1 MFPTGSVSKNKK
13 KKVNALFSVTV
24 IHFEHNHFLFIYLQV
39 LYAELVSIHVNSR
52 EEDGFHLVVS

>member
-1 MFPTGSVSKNKK
+1 M
-13 KKVNALFSVTV
+13 VNALFSVTV